1 MTETPAEPDS
11 CRHCCGHARV
21 SALWQELNEPLRA
34 FIRSK
39 VHNHDE
45 ADDLLQDVFIRIHNH
60 IDAVKDQE
68 KLRSWIYQIARNAI
82 IDHYRTKHVADE
94 YTDDLPEAEGDD
106 AESPEMT
113 VRLAASLHEMIGEI
127 PEPYRRALILTELEG
142 ASQKT
147 LAEKEGITLSGAKSR
162 VQRGRRML
170 KDVLQDCCHF
180 EFDRRGRLIDYYEH
194 CCCCAE
200 EK

>member
-1 MTETPAEPDS
+1 
-11 CRHCCGHARV
+11 
-21 SALWQELNEPLRA
+21 
-34 FIRSK
+34 
-39 VHNHDE
+39 
-45 ADDLLQDVFIRIHNH
+45 
-60 IDAVKDQE
+60 VKDQE

-82 IDHYRTKHVADE
+82 IDHYRAKHVADE
-94 YTDDLPEAEGDD
+94 YTDDIPQAKDDD
-106 AESPEMT
+106 AESPDMT
-113 VRLAASLHEMIGEI
+113 IRLAASLHEMIEEI